1 MRIGIVGTGSV
12 GGALGTAWAKKGHS
26 VVFGTRDP
34 GGAEVKT
41 LVAGAS
47 GSRAARVAEAVA
59 ATDVVVLAVPYEAAA
74 DVLKGAGDL
83 AGKVL
88 VDATNPL
95 ADRAQRLSLP
105 NTTSGAEEIAKAA
118 PGATVVKA
126 FNTIGFNVMA
136 DPSFPGGAATLLLC
150 GDDAAAKKT
159 VAGLAS
165 DLGFDPVDAG
175 PLSESRLLEPFALL
189 WIHLAL
195 FRGQGREIA
204 FRLLKR

>member
-1 MRIGIVGTGSV
+1 MRIGIVGTGNV
-12 GGALGTAWAKKGHS
+12 GGALGTAWARKGHA
-26 VVFGTRDP
+26 VLFGARDP
-34 GGAEVKT
+34 GTAEVKA
-41 LVAGAS
+41 LVAGAP
-47 GSRAARVAEAVA
+47 GSRATGVAEAA
-59 ATDVVVLAVPYEAAA
+59 AKSDLVVLAVPWEATGEAVKA
-74 DVLKGAGDL
+74 AGDL

-95 ADRAQRLSLP
+95 ADRAQRLALP

-118 PGATVVKA
+118 PGAKVVKA

-136 DPSFPGGAATLLLC
+136 DATFPGGAATLLLC
-150 GDDAAAKKT
+150 GDDAASKKA
-159 VAGLAS
+159 VAALAS

-175 PLSESRLLEPFALL
+175 PLSEARLLEPFALL

-204 FRLLKR
+204 FRLLRR